1 MAWNMSQAGLY
12 KDHHSPSHE
21 GGPGDSCNL
30 QLFPLAEPFHKIV
43 GAEALDRNV
52 HLAGHPL
59 TRFIVGVNKSL
70 VHKSVHQFNEEA
82 PAKYFRKPTM
92 NGFNSEPLL

>member
-1 MAWNMSQAGLY
+1 MDSGSLVCGSRMQRGNQRGAMVWDVSQVGLH

-21 GGPGDSCNL
+21 DGPGDSCNL
-30 QLFPLAEPFHKIV
+30 QLFPLLESFHKIV

-59 TRFIVGVNKSL
+59 THLIVGVKNSL
-70 VHKSVHQFNEEA
+70 VC
-82 PAKYFRKPTM
+82 
-92 NGFNSEPLL
+92 NSQHLI